1 MRGWWSGNLSSR
13 SFKYN
18 KYSMQ
23 NIFFDIARQEQVA
36 QMMNTPLIMQDGLFD
51 SGVRDEHGFLLNE
64 LSGSDG

>member
-1 MRGWWSGNLSSR
+1 
-13 SFKYN
+13 
-18 KYSMQ
+18 MQ